1 MDPGKCPFCKPL
13 ANDIVA
19 RNELCYARWEKAPAS
34 QGHLLLMPYRHTPDV
49 FSTTPEERL
58 ALISLLDECR
68 TLIEKNYQPAGYNI
82 GFNTCMTTGHSALH
96 CHCHIIPRYS
106 GAASEPKGIG
116 KMVMGKL
123 GIKKR

>member
-1 MDPGKCPFCKPL
+1 MEPVKCPFCKPF

-19 RNELCYARWEKAPAS
+19 RNELCYARWDKVPAS
-34 QGHLLLMPYRHTPDV
+34 KGHLLLMPYRHTADV
-49 FSTTPEERL
+49 FSTTVEERA
-58 ALISLLDECR
+58 ALFTLLDECKA
-68 TLIEKNYQPAGYNI
+68 LIEKNFEPAGYNI
-82 GFNTCMTTGHSALH
+82 GFNTCMTAGHSAVH

-106 GAASEPKGIG
+106 GDSGKPPGLK